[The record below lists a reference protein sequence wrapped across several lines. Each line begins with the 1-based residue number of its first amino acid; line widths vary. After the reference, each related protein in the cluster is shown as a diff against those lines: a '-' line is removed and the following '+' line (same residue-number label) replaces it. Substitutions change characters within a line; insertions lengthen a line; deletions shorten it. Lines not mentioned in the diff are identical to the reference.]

1 MANIY
6 VDYSA
11 SNDGDGT
18 TAAQAGSPA
27 SAGAFNTLVG
37 KTFAAGDYVWIRRT
51 TTSNQGSSLTLSTDK
66 INYIGWPKSGDD
78 LYATRPATGT
88 SNGWDADGNDEFN
101 WKANSSG
108 VALTLSA
115 NSCRFHRFK
124 VENVGTITFLTV
136 TGHGNLFTRCVW
148 LASSGVSAN
157 ITTVTGHAN
166 RFFNH
171 TISASAGLTTSTSI
185 LIHISGDGSQFLAL
199 TLTSVGY
206 SGGSSLAGALRVSG
220 NYTIF
225 KDLVITF
232 TGTITTVSAY
242 VFNVGGVM
250 NMFDTVTVTMP
261 SNTSAACPLLSITGS
276 NNTFRNITWDYCGTG
291 SSTIDHIAIAGNSNR
306 LWITGPV
313 ERANTNIRYLLNITA
328 DGNIVYLKNVTA
340 NNTGAGSSEIN
351 FAAGAQYNIVYCDN
365 CLFCTPLTQW
375 FLNSPVNARNAVYS
389 INHNQV
395 SGLFKSA
402 RVNGIVESSNTV
414 RSGGDT
420 YSLRMEVLKSSP
432 NHFDPLAFGDL
443 FEQTI
448 WLSLTSG
455 SRTITL
461 YGAHK
466 LFGTN
471 VPTKADIW
479 FEVEDKAND
488 NMNTVISSQDRDNA
502 ALESDASTWSNDPG
516 VTAFKISKTFTVT
529 TTAVVPF
536 RIYYYKY
543 VPNAY
548 IYIDPTPVVS

>member
-18 TAAQAGSPA
+18 TAAQAGAPA
-27 SAGAFNTLVG
+27 GAGAFNTLVG

-51 TTSNQGSSLTLSTDK
+51 TTSNQGSSLTLSTNGV
-66 INYIGWPKSGDD
+66 NYIGWPKSGDD

-101 WKANSSG
+101 WKANSGS
-108 VALTLSA
+108 VTLILSA

-124 VENVGTITFLTV
+124 AENGTAVSFITV
-136 TGHGNLFTRCVW
+136 SGHGNTFTRCIW
-148 LASSGVSAN
+148 LLSVSTAGNTVGLVSG
-157 ITTVTGHAN
+157 TAN

-171 TISASAGLTTSTSI
+171 TVTTGGSINTSAGYLLSI
-185 LIHISGDGSQFLAL
+185 TGDVNQFVGLAL
-199 TLTSVGY
+199 NA
-206 SGGSSLAGALRVSG
+206 AGFASTTTAMCLRITGDHV
-220 NYTIF
+220 TI

-232 TGTITTVSAY
+232 TGTVSATTSY
-242 VFNVGGVM
+242 VMQITGSFCI
-250 NMFDTVTVTMP
+250 FDNVTVTMP
-261 SNTSAACPLLSITGS
+261 SNTSASAPLLTLTG
-276 NNTFRNITWDYCGTG
+276 NGNVFRNITWDYTGTL
-291 SSTIDHIAIAGNSNR
+291 STTSDHVLISGIGNR
-306 LWITGPV
+306 LWLTGPT
-313 ERANTNIRYLLNITA
+313 ERANSNLRYFLNITG
-328 DGNIVYLKNVTA
+328 DQNVVYLKNLIS
-340 NNTGAGSSEIN
+340 NNSGSSSSEIN
-351 FAAGAQYNIVYCDN
+351 FSSTAEYNIVYCDN
-365 CLFCTPLTQW
+365 CLFSTPPTQW
-375 FLNSPVNARNAVYS
+375 FLNAPINTKNAVYS
-389 INHNQV
+389 INHNRV

-402 RVNGIVESSNTV
+402 RNDGIIESSNTI
-414 RSGGDT
+414 RDGGDT
-420 YSLRMEVLKSSP
+420 YSLRMEVLKSAP
-432 NHFDPLAFGDL
+432 NNLDPLAFGDL

-471 VPTKADIW
+471 LPTKADIW

-488 NMNTVISSQDRDNA
+488 NMNTVITTQEYA
-502 ALESDASTWSNDPG
+502 ALESDASDWENDPG

-529 TTAVVPF
+529 ATAVVPF

-548 IYIDPTPVVS
+548 IYIDPTPIVS